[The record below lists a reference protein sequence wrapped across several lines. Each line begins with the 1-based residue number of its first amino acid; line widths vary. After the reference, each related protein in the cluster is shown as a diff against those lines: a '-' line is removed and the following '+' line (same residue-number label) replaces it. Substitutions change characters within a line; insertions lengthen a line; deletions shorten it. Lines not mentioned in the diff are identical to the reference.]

1 MCLCDD
7 KDLVKLLF
15 QVLSFH
21 SLQVHKKQV
30 LGIWGSLGGS
40 IKKADRRAN
49 ESILGASGIAE
60 DLEIEGERRKAVPV
74 RMQPEFD
81 GWVDGLMI

>member
-1 MCLCDD
+1 MTKTWSNYYSKCCHFIVCRYTKSRYLEFGG
-7 KDLVKLLF
+7 L
-15 QVLSFH
+15 
-21 SLQVHKKQV
+21 
-30 LGIWGSLGGS
+30 WGGS
-40 IKKADRRAN
+40 IKKAGRRAN